1 MRRPEVLR
9 GVIAALLFATPVSA
23 QVTLI
28 PHGTPAAVTEALKAT
43 FGPQGFQ
50 AGKTDDKGALFTLDK
65 GNITQNSANGMQV
78 VHVTVEI
85 QARYKKKTEGLEVS
99 LKEEV
104 VGTTRDQEM
113 RNPVVNRTETDNLQ
127 KLLDG
132 IRADIEAKATHP
144 DSTVKRDSSGH

>member
-1 MRRPEVLR
+1 MRRSEVLR
-9 GVIAALLFATPVSA
+9 GVIAALLLAIPVSA

-43 FGPQGFQ
+43 FVPQGFQ
-50 AGKTDDKGALFTLDK
+50 AGKSDDKGALFTLDK
-65 GNITQNSANGMQV
+65 GNITQNSPNGIQV
-78 VHVTVEI
+78 VHLTVEI
-85 QARYKKKTEGLEVS
+85 QAHYRKKTEGLEAS
-99 LKEEV
+99 LTEEV

-132 IRADIEAKATHP
+132 IRTDIEAKTKPA
-144 DSTVKRDSSGH
+144 DSTAKRDSSGH